1 MWNVTRSYFFFTML
15 LQVPGVQHENREP
28 VASTSSMGT
37 SSECNALWN
46 TADPYDLLDLVSPV
60 ENAEKETELDTYLK
74 SPYSTEDILQFWK
87 TNCTN
92 YPKLA
97 RLAVICLG
105 MPASSGSVE
114 RLFSVSGALQRARRA
129 SLLPETIEKLILV
142 AEYTRRKEKLPR

>member
-1 MWNVTRSYFFFTML
+1 M
-15 LQVPGVQHENREP
+15 G
-28 VASTSSMGT
+28 SSSAHDT
-37 SSECNALWN
+37 LWN
-46 TADPYDLLDLVSPV
+46 TADPYDLLDIVSPV
-60 ENAEKETELDTYLK
+60 DDEKQETELDTYLK

-87 TNCTN
+87 TNCNN

-142 AEYTRRKEKLPR
+142 AEYTRRMEKLPS